1 MSIKIYYDKI
11 KFRIHKTGEIKKF
24 LEKVIR
30 DEKRVPGDLKFIFTD
45 DVTLQDI
52 NKEFLKHEDY
62 TDIISFD
69 YSTRNVINGELYISA
84 EALKRNA
91 IIYKA
96 GIKEELIRVMIHGV
110 LHLCGYDDNS
120 SRNRAL
126 MSSIQEKKLKEFQNF
141 CV

>member
-30 DEKRVPGDLKFIFTD
+30 DEKRVPGDLIFIFTD

>member
-24 LEKVIR
+24 LEKVIT
-30 DEKRVPGDLKFIFTD
+30 DEKKLTGDLKFIFTN

-52 NKEFLKHEDY
+52 NKEFLKHKYY

-69 YSTRNVINGELYISA
+69 YSAPNVINGELYISA

-96 GIKEELIRVMIHGV
+96 SIEEEVLRVMIHGV
-110 LHLCGYDDNS
+110 LHLCGYNDNNR
-120 SRNRAL
+120 RNRDL
-126 MSSIQEKKLKEFQNF
+126 MFSLQEKKLKEFQNLWE
-141 CV
+141 